1 MAADHIR
8 KYGLQRRITHGQ
20 DACRLTVRMRRGD
33 GDENGLFHATVPGSA
48 GALYGTSLCFAEE
61 RIGVL

>member
-8 KYGLQRRITHGQ
+8 KYGLQRRITYGQ
-20 DACRLTVRMRRGD
+20 DACRLTLRMRRGD
-33 GDENGLFHATVPGSA
+33 GDENGLLHTTVPGSA